1 MSDISFIAVV
11 KRCAYDSTS
20 FRRTPEP
27 MLSLQS
33 CKVGMGPDVRRDD
46 GTHFAFMTT
55 RRHTAAALILAACF
69 ALPASAGAPA
79 AEHKEKVLH
88 MFLSTSETGL
98 DPAVASDLASLSL
111 LENLFD
117 PLLRYDY
124 LARPV
129 KLAANTVTELPRIE
143 DGGKTYTFRLRPG
156 IYFSDDP
163 AFKGKKREVTA
174 ADYVYSLKRLYDP
187 ALKSPWAYMFEG
199 KLLGDAALKDKFSY
213 DTQIPGLQA
222 VDKYTLRI
230 RLAEPD
236 NNFLYYLAIPASGV
250 VAREVVEAYPGQAGN
265 HPVGTGP
272 FMIGDWKRS
281 DRIVLLANP
290 NSSAVFHA
298 TPGADPV
305 DKQIDAALEGQRLPR
320 VDRVEVKI
328 AEEFQGRMLGFL
340 NGEYDYIEQ
349 VPESMTDM
357 VIKDGKLKPELAK
370 RGMQLYRFP
379 VLQTYYM
386 WMNMENPLIG
396 GYGKDKVALRRAI
409 SMAYN
414 NAEDIA
420 LLKKGMATKA
430 DSPLPQDA
438 IGYDPHYRSPVPYDP
453 ALANALLDKF
463 GYNQRDPDGF
473 RRAPGGQP
481 LTLTMH
487 SEATVGGRLRDELWR
502 KCLNSIGLRVVFK
515 SDKKTEIIKASRLGK
530 VMMFESNWVADFP
543 DGDNFYQL
551 LYGPNAGRA
560 NYARFNLPAY
570 NQRYEQARALPD
582 GPERKKL
589 YFEMNQLIHAY
600 NPWVP
605 LTHVLSA
612 DIRQP
617 WLKNYKRHPVEFTNW
632 RYLDVDVAERERLTH
647 SE

>member
-1 MSDISFIAVV
+1 
-11 KRCAYDSTS
+11 
-20 FRRTPEP
+20 
-27 MLSLQS
+27 
-33 CKVGMGPDVRRDD
+33 
-46 GTHFAFMTT
+46 MTT
-55 RRHTAAALILAACF
+55 LRHTAAAAALLLACF
-69 ALPASAGAPA
+69 AAPASADAPA
-79 AEHKEKVLH
+79 PHQEKVLH

-98 DPAVASDLASLSL
+98 DPAVASDLSSLSL

-129 KLAANTVTELPRIE
+129 KLVANTAADMPRIE
-143 DGGKTYTFRLRPG
+143 DGGKTYIFHIRPG
-156 IYFSDDP
+156 IYFAPDP
-163 AFKGKKREVTA
+163 AFKDKKREVTA

-187 ALKSPWAYMFEG
+187 ALKSPWSYMFEG
-199 KLLGDAALKDKFSY
+199 KILGDGTLKDKFSY
-213 DTQIPGLQA
+213 DTSIPGLQA

-250 VAREVVEAYPGQAGN
+250 VAREVMEAYPNQAGN

-298 TPGADPV
+298 TPGDNPV
-305 DKQIDAALEGQRLPR
+305 DQQIDAALEGQHLPR
-320 VDRVEVKI
+320 VDKVEVKI
-328 AEEFQGRMLGFL
+328 AEEFQGRVLGFL

-357 VIKDGKLKPELAK
+357 VMKNGQLKPALAR

-386 WMNMENPLIG
+386 WMNMQDPVIG
-396 GYGKDKVALRRAI
+396 GYGKEKVALRRAI
-409 SMAYN
+409 SMSYN
-414 NAEDIA
+414 SAEDIA
-420 LLKKGMATKA
+420 LLKKGMAIKA
-430 DSPLPQDA
+430 DSPLPPDA

-463 GYNQRDPDGF
+463 GYKQRDPDGF

-487 SEATVGGRLRDELWR
+487 SEATVSGRLRDELWR

-570 NQRYEQARALPD
+570 NERYEKARALPP
-582 GPERKKL
+582 GPERQKL
-589 YFEMNQLIHAY
+589 YFDMNQLIHAY

-605 LTHVLSA
+605 LTHVVSV

-617 WLKNYKRHPVEFTNW
+617 WLKNYKRHPVDFTNW
-632 RYLDVDVAERERLTH
+632 RYLDVDVAERERNTH
-647 SE
+647 SD